1 MSAVRVRTCIHVS
14 LRAQRPSLL
23 STGVAACTCEIN
35 RVRGG
40 GCRVVPPKPVIK
52 VIKCAG
58 PSSCCQRHSLGPC
71 RSEHSLQGKFGLDVA
86 RAELLR
92 RVRPFL
98 FASCLVCIGS
108 FCTES
113 LTFAVSLPEL
123 RKVNL
128 LVRSSGTLDPRTNS
142 DMSLDDSFCS
152 VSMPGRQVRVVDGS
166 TPTWVFRKKEKKKLV
181 SSPFHFNRLQRD
193 FRVLFPRA
201 SLPLSARRLR
211 SPSREMGWV

>member
-35 RVRGG
+35 RVRGE

-52 VIKCAG
+52 VIECAG
-58 PSSCCQRHSLGPC
+58 PNSCCQRHSLGPC

-98 FASCLVCIGS
+98 FASCIVSIGS

-113 LTFAVSLPEL
+113 LTFAVSLPEP

-128 LVRSSGTLDPRTNS
+128 LVWSSGTLDPRTNS
-142 DMSLDDSFCS
+142 DMPLDDSFLFGLNAREAS
-152 VSMPGRQVRVVDGS
+152 PSRRWQYPDLGFQEKR
-166 TPTWVFRKKEKKKLV
+166 KEKARLFAISLQSFAERFPCTISACF
-181 SSPFHFNRLQRD
+181 SSPFGTS
-193 FRVLFPRA
+193 VA
-201 SLPLSARRLR
+201 
-211 SPSREMGWV
+211 